1 MNVNYNLLWVD
12 DDPDYVKAT
21 IEILKKTVRNN
32 NMEPHIQ
39 VYNSFD
45 ELKSTELD
53 SFDIDIFNQY
63 DQIVIDYALSGAT
76 GDEIITC
83 LRDKNIY
90 TDVVFYSSDYEKMVN
105 SMKQK
110 SHLDGVF
117 FAEREDL
124 TSVVDIVVK
133 KNIKREYNIANIRGL
148 IMDSTSEFDYI
159 CKIVSMELF
168 EKLDPSKQ
176 TEIVKKA
183 EGYVQNAKAKSKSNF
198 SSVLSKKDK
207 ALLKNAMESVYYVMD
222 NKDRYSILSSIVRE
236 FAGEE
241 IFNDDFSEQYYTDLI
256 KPRND
261 LAHNKLYYGHC
272 KKKLYVAKKK
282 EKLECDQKCDECKS
296 KYDIEK
302 CEKIRAVI
310 FDYYNKLVDLNN
322 SVDTY

>member
-12 DDPDYVKAT
+12 DDDDYIDAT
-21 IEILKKTVRNN
+21 IDLLKDTIISNSMKPNIK
-32 NMEPHIQ
+32 P
-39 VYNSFD
+39 YSSFD
-45 ELKSTELD
+45 EFKANELD
-53 SFDIDIFNQY
+53 NFDIDIFNQY
-63 DQIVIDYALSGAT
+63 DQIVIDFALSGAT
-76 GDEIITC
+76 GDEIITT
-83 LRDKNIY
+83 LREKNIY
-90 TDVVFYSSDYEKMVN
+90 TDIVFYSSNYDSMVD

-159 CKIVSMELF
+159 CKIVSLELF

-176 TEIVKKA
+176 AEIVKKA
-183 EGYVQNAKAKSKSNF
+183 EDYVQNAKAKSERNF
-198 SSVLSKKDK
+198 STVLSKKDK
-207 ALLKNAMESVYYVMD
+207 ALLKKAMESVYYVMD

-241 IFNDDFSEQYYTDLI
+241 IFNDDFSEQYYIDLI

-310 FDYYNKLVDLNN
+310 FGYYNKMVDLNN
-322 SVDTY
+322 NIDTY